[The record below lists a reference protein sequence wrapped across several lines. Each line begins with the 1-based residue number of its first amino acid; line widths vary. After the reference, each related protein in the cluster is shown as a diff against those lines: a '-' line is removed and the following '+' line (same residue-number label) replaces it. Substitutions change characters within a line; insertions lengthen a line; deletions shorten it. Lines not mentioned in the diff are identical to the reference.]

1 MNPRLAANLIHSPG
15 KLAGV
20 WAALAACAALAA
32 PTPAPAH
39 ATPFEIAAEP
49 TPRGELDERVFA
61 RLRAL
66 DIRPARPCSDEVF
79 LRRAYLDVI
88 GLLPT
93 AAEARRFL
101 ARHDPNKRAAL
112 VDELL
117 ARPEF
122 GDYWGLKWGDLLR
135 VKSEFPINLWPNS
148 VQAYDQWIRAAM
160 RDHVPYDRFARALLT
175 ASGSNFRV
183 PPANFYRAAQ
193 RKDPRTLAQMAA
205 LTFMGAR
212 LETWPA
218 DRADG
223 FARFFARV
231 GYKPTGEWKEEI
243 VFHDA
248 FKTNAPDSATLPDG
262 TVVPLTPDRDPRETF
277 ADWLLAPGNPWFAR
291 AICNRVWS
299 WLLGRG
305 LIHEPDD
312 IRPDNPPSHP
322 DVLEHLE
329 RELVAARYDLR
340 RLYRLILNSQTYQL
354 SSVPRS
360 QAPQAAALAAHYP
373 LRRLDAEVLADVLGQ
388 ITGTS
393 ESYSSPIPEPFTFI
407 PDSHRTAQL
416 PDGSITSAFLETFGR
431 PARDTGLESE
441 RINRVTADQCLHL
454 LNSSHIGRKLERAT
468 RLRGPLQTAPT
479 SELLDTLYLTVL
491 SRRPTAAERAAVAE
505 YERSG
510 VTTNR
515 PGLAL
520 DVTWALVNGSEFLFR
535 H

>member
-1 MNPRLAANLIHSPG
+1 VRSRSTALLPLAAATALVAAAARGGVTNAPAPPQPGPFESPAEPAPNG
-15 KLAGV
+15 KL
-20 WAALAACAALAA
+20 
-32 PTPAPAH
+32 
-39 ATPFEIAAEP
+39 
-49 TPRGELDERVFA
+49 DEMIFA
-61 RLRAL
+61 RLRAA
-66 DIRPARPCSDEVF
+66 DIRPARPCSDEAF
-79 LRRAYLDVI
+79 LRRVYLDAI

-101 ARHDPNKRAAL
+101 ASHDPNKRAAL
-112 VDELL
+112 VDQLL

-122 GDYWGLKWGDLLR
+122 ADCWGLKWGDLLR

-148 VQAYDQWIRAAM
+148 VQAYDQWIRAAV
-160 RDHVPYDRFARALLT
+160 RDNVPYDRFARALLT

-183 PPANFYRAAQ
+183 PPANFYRATQ

-205 LTFMGAR
+205 LTFMGSR
-212 LETWPA
+212 TEKWPA
-218 DRADG
+218 DRAEG
-223 FARFFARV
+223 FAGFFARV
-231 GYKPTGEWKEEI
+231 GYKSTGEWKEEI

-248 FKTNAPDSATLPDG
+248 FKTNAPAAATLPDG
-262 TVVPLTPDRDPRETF
+262 AVVRLTPDRDPREIFT
-277 ADWLLAPGNPWFAR
+277 DWLLATGNPWFAR
-291 AICNRVWS
+291 AICNRVWY

-312 IRPDNPPSHP
+312 IRADNPPSHP

-329 RELVAARYDLR
+329 RELAAARYDLR
-340 RLYRLILNSQTYQL
+340 YLYRLILNSRTYQL
-354 SSVPRS
+354 SCVPRS
-360 QAPQAAALAAHYP
+360 DSPQAAALAAHYP
-373 LRRLDAEVLADVLGQ
+373 LRRLDAEVLADVLCQ

-431 PARDTGLESE
+431 PARDTGLENE

-454 LNSSHIGRKLERAT
+454 LNSSHVRQKLERAA
-468 RLRGPLQTAPT
+468 RLRGPLANASTP
-479 SELLDTLYLTVL
+479 EVVDTLYLTVL
-491 SRRPTAAERAAVAE
+491 SRHPTAAERAAVLD

-515 PGLAL
+515 AGLVM
-520 DVTWALVNGSEFLFR
+520 DVTWALVNGAEFLFR